1 MGPRGG
7 DARESPGFALS
18 LKSASADPRDGDVR
32 GRAANGSATRSS
44 ARERRGALALQT
56 DPEAAFAGN
65 RGALS
70 SDGRAAAQ
78 WRTPSTASMRAPAAV
93 GGGGGRRAALF

>member
-18 LKSASADPRDGDVR
+18 LKSASADPRD

-93 GGGGGRRAALF
+93 GGGGGTRAALF